1 MTDDPTSSSPAS
13 ISATARPAAPAPPLD
28 AGYDT
33 RRDFEGRL
41 AGALVRVAK
50 PLAQHGLR
58 VVLGM
63 IGRATREPGPF
74 PPLRPGDP
82 SIRRILVV
90 RVDLLGDT
98 VLSTPAVRALRRAY
112 PTARNDMLVQ
122 PANTGVLLGDPDL
135 DDMIGY
141 NPHVWRSPSAWLNP
155 RTWLAG
161 RAVLRRLRAKRYD
174 LAISVSGD
182 IGSIVTR
189 LTNARRRVGYAGEA
203 YSGFLTDPVPGAR
216 YRTHQHEVRYVLR
229 LAEAAGGLVAPEDAV
244 PHLEVDVQA
253 RQAVAATLSE
263 GRARL
268 GADGP
273 IITMHAGAR
282 NGQAKRWPLAHFA
295 ALAERLWQEH
305 RALVVLT
312 GAPHEAPLA
321 EEVTQLAQAPILN
334 LAGRTNVPEL
344 VALLA
349 QSDVVVSGDSGPM
362 HIACAVGTPVVA
374 LHGPT
379 DPALSGPTTP
389 DAIVLRQRLWCAP
402 CYDASA
408 TAECRF
414 GNPVCMKQLAPRM
427 VAAAVRRQLRAHPAT
442 ATGPLSQQDN
452 AYARPMAPT
461 PHS

>member
-1 MTDDPTSSSPAS
+1 
-13 ISATARPAAPAPPLD
+13 
-28 AGYDT
+28 
-33 RRDFEGRL
+33 
-41 AGALVRVAK
+41 
-50 PLAQHGLR
+50 
-58 VVLGM
+58 
-63 IGRATREPGPF
+63 
-74 PPLRPGDP
+74 
-82 SIRRILVV
+82 
-90 RVDLLGDT
+90 
-98 VLSTPAVRALRRAY
+98 
-112 PTARNDMLVQ
+112 MLVQ
-122 PANTGVLLGDPDL
+122 PANTGVLIGDPDL
-135 DDMIGY
+135 DDVIGY
-141 NPHVWRSPSAWLNP
+141 NPHVWRSPSAWLRP

-189 LTNARRRVGYAGEA
+189 LTNARRRIGYAGEA
-203 YSGFLTDPVPGAR
+203 YGGFLTDPVPGAR
-216 YRTHQHEVRYVLR
+216 YRAPRHEVRYVLR
-229 LAEAAGGLVAPEDAV
+229 LAEAAGGVVAPEDAV
-244 PHLEVDVQA
+244 PHLRVDA
-253 RQAVAATLSE
+253 CAHRAVAAMLAG
-263 GRARL
+263 GRAHL
-268 GADGP
+268 SADGP

-282 NGQAKRWPLAHFA
+282 NGQAKRWPISHFA
-295 ALAERLWQEH
+295 ALADQLWQEH

-321 EEVTQLAQAPILN
+321 HDVTRLARAPILN
-334 LAGRTNVPEL
+334 LAGRTTVPEL

-349 QSDVVVSGDSGPM
+349 LSDVAVSGDSGPM
-362 HIACAVGTPVVA
+362 HIACAVGTLVVA

-427 VAAAVRRQLRAHPAT
+427 AAAAVRRQLRARST
-442 ATGPLSQQDN
+442 AIAGNIPQQESS
-452 AYARPMAPT
+452 YAHDVAPS